1 MHTPCP
7 NCHCSSDM
15 ANAINVFK
23 NFSYLGDY
31 FLANGGQSCDD
42 PCEAAGMLCDLDK
55 AECCGGLLLILNPT
69 N

>member
-1 MHTPCP
+1 
-7 NCHCSSDM
+7 M